1 MFVFVENPRDTVGM
15 ILGEKIERKVRN
27 VNKQNFVSE
36 IQLLIKHVF
45 LLLSFLYE
53 LLMSVTSNETD
64 SLVFDLLLEK

>member
-45 LLLSFLYE
+45 LLLSFLHE
-53 LLMSVTSNETD
+53 LLISITSNETD